1 MSDRRFPKAVYG
13 IGSEPDP
20 RFSLANER
28 TFLAWIRT
36 SLAFVAAG
44 VALEAVTVPVHPTA
58 RIVATSMFLLL
69 AVVVPVY
76 AWSQWVRNERA
87 LRRGKPLKAPHMGAV
102 IAVVL
107 FIAVAALGIGLILG
121 AR

>member
-13 IGSEPDP
+13 VGAEPDP
-20 RFSLANER
+20 RFSMANER

-44 VALEAVTVPVHPTA
+44 VALEAVAVPVHPVA
-58 RIVATSMFLLL
+58 RMIATSMFMLL

-76 AWSQWVRNERA
+76 AWVQWVRNERA
-87 LRRGKPLKAPHMGAV
+87 LRQGRPLRAPHMGAV
-102 IAVVL
+102 ISVL
-107 FIAVAALGIGLILG
+107 LFVAIVALGIGLIVG
-121 AR
+121 VG